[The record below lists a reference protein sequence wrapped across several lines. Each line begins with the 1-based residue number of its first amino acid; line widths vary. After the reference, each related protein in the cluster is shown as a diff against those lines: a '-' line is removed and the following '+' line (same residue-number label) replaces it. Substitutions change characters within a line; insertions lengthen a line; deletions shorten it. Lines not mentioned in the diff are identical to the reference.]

1 MKGQWALYKVMK
13 RHINKFR
20 YASNIILAVFVS
32 VLCFA
37 QAVSSAPITD
47 ASHSDSFTI
56 AESYLPTDGAYIIK
70 NLASG
75 KYLSVERYESKDE
88 QEEMSYAV
96 LSEASG
102 EDTVFSITMQSD
114 YSFLVNAE
122 SVGKHLFIS
131 SDEDSPLLPFKETD
145 GITSRFSFM
154 RLDDGSFFIS
164 PISTDDCNLVL
175 CEDEEGRLSLSAF
188 LGEANQCWIMEK
200 LPVISIKMNRDTL
213 SLTVGRSSILT
224 AITYPTVPDEAIV
237 YTSSDESVAVVN
249 DQGLVT
255 AVENGTTVITATAG
269 SISAEC
275 TVTVSR
281 VTASTFYSQHNTTGG
296 GGWDGSALQSLR
308 FAGKLFARDGFNQTT
323 DWMDEGCLNCCFA
336 MILKNLGA
344 TLDSG
349 YDFRTDSTDNL
360 EPDPYTVALANSGNY
375 GPTNGKARLYGN
387 PVAMDVPRMISR
399 FSAGGSPLIATHQS
413 GGNPQKIK
421 EALDEHPEGVIVEVY
436 KSEEYRHFLLFT
448 ECVNPQDD
456 PKNYNFIVCDPSAF
470 DREYGDHVL
479 FTESTSYLTIGYRYS
494 HIRSI
499 KTISILSEYGYV
511 GSLRMDRV
519 GDSRVK

>member
-114 YSFLVNAE
+114 YSFLVNSE

-131 SDEDSPLLPFKETD
+131 SDDDSPLLSFKETD

-213 SLTVGRSSILT
+213 SLTVGRSSRR
-224 AITYPTVPDEAIV
+224 
-237 YTSSDESVAVVN
+237 TSYN
-249 DQGLVT
+249 QRYKC
-255 AVENGTTVITATAG
+255 I
-269 SISAEC
+269 IC
-275 TVTVSR
+275 
-281 VTASTFYSQHNTTGG
+281 
-296 GGWDGSALQSLR
+296 
-308 FAGKLFARDGFNQTT
+308 FNQSGRKNICKWTFNWRCKCT
-323 DWMDEGCLNCCFA
+323 SYSRKIRWRRPHNCCRST
-336 MILKNLGA
+336 IRR
-344 TLDSG
+344 
-349 YDFRTDSTDNL
+349 YD
-360 EPDPYTVALANSGNY
+360 
-375 GPTNGKARLYGN
+375 
-387 PVAMDVPRMISR
+387 
-399 FSAGGSPLIATHQS
+399 
-413 GGNPQKIK
+413 
-421 EALDEHPEGVIVEVY
+421 
-436 KSEEYRHFLLFT
+436 
-448 ECVNPQDD
+448 
-456 PKNYNFIVCDPSAF
+456 
-470 DREYGDHVL
+470 
-479 FTESTSYLTIGYRYS
+479 
-494 HIRSI
+494 IRRS
-499 KTISILSEYGYV
+499 
-511 GSLRMDRV
+511 
-519 GDSRVK
+519 